1 MLCAFYQ
8 EAIHAHAVEEGVEGL
23 GEGLKTLHVQCSHS
37 AYEDKAK
44 HTHTQADTHR
54 WSGCANFFLK
64 TSTHGNLAWWLPTV
78 CLFIPKFFR
87 SEVCQVLEML
97 ESVPLACVHVRVTVE
112 TQTS

>member
-44 HTHTQADTHR
+44 HTHTHR
-54 WSGCANFFLK
+54 PIRTGGRGVPIFF
-64 TSTHGNLAWWLPTV
+64 
-78 CLFIPKFFR
+78 
-87 SEVCQVLEML
+87 
-97 ESVPLACVHVRVTVE
+97 
-112 TQTS
+112 